1 MAAQIP
7 EGFVLI
13 KPRGID
19 GVDELFVIEIRRDF
33 NNNSSFLISHAS
45 FLIKRTNR
53 SNKTDVSLGPAQAS
67 GWNWTEKA
75 LYSG

>member
-7 EGFVLI
+7 AGFVLI

-19 GVDELFVIEIRRDF
+19 DVDALFVKEIRRDF
-33 NNNSSFLISHAS
+33 NNNSSCLISHAS

>member
-7 EGFVLI
+7 SGFVCYIEDAMNVDVLESM
-13 KPRGID
+13 KSAGISTTIPH
-19 GVDELFVIEIRRDF
+19 FQ
-33 NNNSSFLISHAS
+33 FLIPHSP
-45 FLIKRTNR
+45 LIISTNR

>member
-1 MAAQIP
+1 MAVQIFA
-7 EGFVLI
+7 GFVLI

-33 NNNSSFLISHAS
+33 NNNFSFLISHAS

-75 LYSG
+75 FRAG